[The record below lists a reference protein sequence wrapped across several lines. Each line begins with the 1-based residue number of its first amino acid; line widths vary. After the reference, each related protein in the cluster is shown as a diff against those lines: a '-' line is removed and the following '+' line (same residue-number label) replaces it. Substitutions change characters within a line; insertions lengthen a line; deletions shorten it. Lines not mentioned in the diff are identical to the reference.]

1 MSNFNELNSL
11 SEKVMIDN
19 LMDNFQVTSYNEN
32 EKIEQNDLLNQSVN
46 RKKPFPVDKEINL
59 DPTKTIMSKTDTRG
73 IIEYANEYFMEI
85 SGYEEFELMGQPH
98 NIIRHPDMPKTI
110 FKLMW
115 DSIEKGQNIHAFV
128 KNMAKDGRYYWVLTN
143 FEIKKD
149 AEGNVISYY
158 ARRKAAPRN
167 AIYEIDRLYYILKSI
182 ENKQDMQTALNYFI
196 GMLEEKNMT
205 YNQFILSILEVN
217 QQQLSE
223 YFSDQKFV
231 PQAIEERK
239 KGVLGRLFS

>member
-32 EKIEQNDLLNQSVN
+32 EKIEQNGLLNQSVN

-85 SGYEEFELMGQPH
+85 SGYEEFELMGRPH

>member
-85 SGYEEFELMGQPH
+85 SGYEEFELMGRPH

-223 YFSDQKFV
+223 YFSDLKFV